1 MAITT
6 RIVEGVTILDVKSR
20 ILTGPGAQE
29 IQFEVRAALQSGDQR
44 ILLNMSAVNIIDSD
58 CVGDLVGAFVT
69 AKNRGGQLKLVHLT
83 KSANQVMNTTKLLT
97 VIESF
102 DEETTALKSFFE
114 SE

>member
-1 MAITT
+1 MAITN

-29 IQFEVRAALQSGDQR
+29 IQSAVRAALQSGDKR
-44 ILLNMSAVNIIDSD
+44 ILLNMSAVNIIDSA
-58 CVGDLVGAFVT
+58 CIGDLVGAFVT
-69 AKNRGGQLKLVHLT
+69 AKKRGVQIKLVHLT

-102 DEETTALKSFFE
+102 DEESTALTSFSE